1 MTQAVAKT
9 VIIDTGCAN
18 LSSVKYAFERLGA
31 EVCISDDAEVI
42 RSAERVVLPGVGTA
56 RAAMAA
62 LTEKQLIPVIKALK
76 QPVLGVCL
84 GMQLMC
90 DSSQESGEDAD
101 ECQCLGL
108 IPGPIRQLDCKGL
121 PSPHMGWDQLSP
133 VLDANGQ
140 AHPLFAGIDEGSYC
154 YFVHSFCAAPSAA
167 TIAECCYGE
176 RFSAAIAKDNFMGVQ
191 FHPEKSA
198 VIGSLIL
205 ANFLTLTQDNFN
217 GAAA

>member
-1 MTQAVAKT
+1 MPVSWADPGRYTPARLQGVAQST
-9 VIIDTGCAN
+9 
-18 LSSVKYAFERLGA
+18 Y
-31 EVCISDDAEVI
+31 
-42 RSAERVVLPGVGTA
+42 
-56 RAAMAA
+56 
-62 LTEKQLIPVIKALK
+62 
-76 QPVLGVCL
+76 
-84 GMQLMC
+84 
-90 DSSQESGEDAD
+90 
-101 ECQCLGL
+101 
-108 IPGPIRQLDCKGL
+108 
-121 PSPHMGWDQLSP
+121 GWDQLSP

-205 ANFLTLTQDNFN
+205 ANFLTLTQDDFN